1 MGRWNY
7 SMLEN
12 RPIEGLAGIEYD
24 AGCWQ
29 ARTVLQRV
37 STATADANYALY
49 FQLELGGL
57 ASIGSNPL
65 SLLQRG
71 IPGYSASSLIPNT
84 YE

>member
-1 MGRWNY
+1 
-7 SMLEN
+7 
-12 RPIEGLAGIEYD
+12 LAGIEYN

-37 STATADANYALY
+37 STATASANYA
-49 FQLELGGL
+49 FFIQLELGGL

-65 SLLQRG
+65 TLLNRG
-71 IPGYSASSLIPNT
+71 IPGYTSTGLLPDTVQQQPSS